1 MPREVLDWSVGEVCW
16 HIWHGRCIVKEI
28 RECPIAGWLDPI
40 LIVIREHDGEPM
52 SFDLTDVRELTPIAE
67 WDASKELKRLAERT

>member
-1 MPREVLDWSVGEVCW
+1 MRGVLDWGIGEVCW
-16 HIWHGRCIVKEI
+16 HTWHGRCIVKDI
-28 RECPIAGWLDPI
+28 MKSAIGGWLDPV

-52 SFDLTDVRELTPIAE
+52 SFHEDDVRELTPIAE